1 MYKLCFK
8 VSVCNFNLPAE
19 IDIVMSVTKKKSKL
33 GYRCLTKGCI
43 MHGAV
48 KQIFFSMY
56 MYFFRDSLIPRICSR
71 CYKLCL

>member
-19 IDIVMSVTKKKSKL
+19 IDIVMSFSKRKSKL

-48 KQIFFSMY
+48 KQVFLS
-56 MYFFRDSLIPRICSR
+56 MYFFRDSLIPRICFR

>member
-19 IDIVMSVTKKKSKL
+19 IDIVMSVTKRKSKL

-43 MHGAV
+43 MHE
-48 KQIFFSMY
+48 
-56 MYFFRDSLIPRICSR
+56 L
-71 CYKLCL
+71 